1 VKQNEIQVG
10 GHYLT
15 RIGQELAHVVVIRS
29 ETRTSV
35 FSKRVQTRF
44 IVRRHNEATSLPKAR
59 SAAALRPLEHSKKCM
74 TEKLLSG
81 DDACPACGDK

>member
-1 VKQNEIQVG
+1 MKQSEIQVG

-15 RIGQELAHVVVIRS
+15 RIGQELAHVVVVSMRES
-29 ETRTSV
+29 GSL

-44 IVRRHNEATSLPKAR
+44 IVRRHNEATPLPKAR